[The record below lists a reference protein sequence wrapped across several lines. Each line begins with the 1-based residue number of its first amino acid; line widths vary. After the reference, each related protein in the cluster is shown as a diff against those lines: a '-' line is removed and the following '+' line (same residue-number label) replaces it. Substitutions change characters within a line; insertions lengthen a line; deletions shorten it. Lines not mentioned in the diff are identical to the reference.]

1 MLFAHNCTVS
11 EIPGGM
17 LLFWHFKNLSLLYS
31 LKMKPAAIQM
41 KPNLLSLVILVVS
54 LACFCL
60 GKRQFVIFD
69 ITSVAFVVMFAGTN
83 PQMFPF

>member
-1 MLFAHNCTVS
+1 MLFADNCTVS

-17 LLFWHFKNLSLLYS
+17 LLFWHFKNLSLPYN
-31 LKMKPAAIQM
+31 LKMKPVAIQM
-41 KPNLLSLVILVVS
+41 KPTLLSLVILVVS

-69 ITSVAFVVMFAGTN
+69 ITSPASVVMFAGTN
-83 PQMFPF
+83 PQLFPF